1 MISDD
6 QQRLRTAADRG
17 DPEAMF
23 ELAELRRAQGNGLGQ
38 TERFEPLYR
47 AAAEAGH
54 LGAMRELG
62 LWLWGTRGPDPGR
75 ELEGQALISQAAE
88 RGDTKA
94 MMAMGH
100 LCRQRGE
107 ESEGLAWFHRS
118 SDLGN
123 PIATAFIGRSHL
135 LAGRLAEAERWLG
148 EAVERGDCS
157 AIPPLVEALIG
168 QDRSVEIES
177 WYRLGVERGDV
188 ASMISL
194 GRLQLDAG
202 HLNEAEDLLRR
213 SAGTLDGMG
222 ALGDLLVRTG
232 REEEGRPLL
241 QRVEDA
247 WRNR

>member
-1 MISDD
+1 MSDD
-6 QQRLRTAADRG
+6 PERLKIAADRG

-23 ELAELRRAQGNGLGQ
+23 ELAEVRRAQGNGLG
-38 TERFEPLYR
+38 TSESFEPLYR

-54 LGAMRELG
+54 LGAIRELG
-62 LWLWGTRGPDPGR
+62 LWLWGTRGPDPER
-75 ELEGQALISQAAE
+75 ELEGTAFVAQAADL
-88 RGDTKA
+88 GDTKA

-107 ESEGLAWFHRS
+107 ESAGLAWFHRA

-123 PIATAFIGRSHL
+123 PVATAQIGRYHL
-135 LAGRLAEAERWLG
+135 LAGRLAEAEHWLG
-148 EAVERGDCS
+148 EAVERGDCG
-157 AIPPLVEALIG
+157 AIPPLVEALVG
-168 QDRSVEIES
+168 QGRSAEIEP

-194 GRLQLDAG
+194 GRRLLDAG
-202 HLNEAEDLLRR
+202 DVTEAEDLLRR

-241 QRVEDA
+241 ERVEDA